1 MTIGPNTFEILAR
14 ARNDLRVGIPIVI
27 ENTIIASAENIDEN
41 KLKKLQE
48 INSLSI
54 AITSWRAKTLNLAP
68 YDRDLVRIYVPQNIN
83 AKWIKAIADPSMDLA
98 TPMKGPLKAVRDSN
112 VAIARDSIKRTWST

>member
-1 MTIGPNTFEILAR
+1 MTVGPNTFEILAR

-27 ENTIIASAENIDEN
+27 ENNIIASAENIDEN

-68 YDRDLVRIYVPQNIN
+68 YDQ
-83 AKWIKAIADPSMDLA
+83 DLA
-98 TPMKGPLKAVRDSN
+98 DLAS
-112 VAIARDSIKRTWST
+112 STNLQHVQYEEMVK

>member
-27 ENTIIASAENIDEN
+27 ENTIIASAENIDAS

-54 AITSWRAKTLNLAP
+54 AITGWRAKTLNLAP
-68 YDRDLVRIYVPQNIN
+68 YDQDLVRIYVPF
-83 AKWIKAIADPSMDLA
+83 
-98 TPMKGPLKAVRDSN
+98 PL
-112 VAIARDSIKRTWST
+112 